1 MNLVIVES
9 PAKAKTINKYLG
21 DNYTVLA
28 SYGHIR
34 DLPSKNGSVDP
45 ENKFQMEWEIDS
57 FSKKYLKEIT
67 DVAKDSDKIILAT
80 DPDREGEAIAWHV
93 KEFLDEKK
101 ILKDKKI
108 ERVVFNEITKKAVI
122 NGIENP
128 RSLEGQLVDA
138 YMARRALD
146 YLVGFNISPIL
157 WTKLPGS
164 KSAGRVQSV
173 ALRLL
178 TEREHEIE
186 VFNPEEFWTINV
198 NFITSSKNILT
209 SSISELNG
217 EKIEK
222 FSFRNKEDVN
232 NAISKIKEKK
242 YSIKD
247 ITSKIYTRNPSG
259 PFTTSTLQ
267 QSASSKLGFGASR
280 TMQIAQRL
288 YQGIEID
295 GDTKGLITY
304 MRTDGT
310 NISKE
315 AIPLFRKYIEENYG
329 DDYLPEQAN
338 NYSGKKAKNAQE
350 AHEAIRPTEI
360 KNSPESI
367 KKYLS
372 TDQYKLYDLIWSR
385 ALSSQMQPAKFDRKT
400 ILITSEDGKNILK
413 SSGSTVKFDGFLKL
427 QKIDENDDEKILPE
441 VSKGPIEI
449 KEFNDEQ
456 HFTQPPPRF
465 SEASLVKKLEELG
478 IGRPSTYA
486 SIISVISNRGYA
498 DIVNK
503 RFFPTDRGK
512 LLSAFLEK
520 LFSRYV
526 DYDFTAKL
534 EDQLDDIT
542 SGKENWIKVLDQFWI
557 DFNKNVLNVKEKR
570 TREVLDL
577 LNDSLGKLIFDT
589 DENGK
594 IDRKCK
600 LCQTGELS
608 LKNSFRGG
616 AFIGCSG
623 YPECK
628 FTRPLSKIKASQ
640 QVNLAEPKL
649 IGKNDIG
656 KDIYLKNGRF
666 GPYLQ
671 YELSDE
677 EIENIKKPKTKT
689 KKKKKEES
697 NFKNV
702 SIPKGLDIENVD
714 LDKAKYLCS
723 LPKIIGKHPD
733 LDKDIT
739 INVGRFGPYLKCD
752 NKSARLESIDELFNI
767 GLNRAITLI
776 SEAKPGRISSSIIKD
791 LGEHPED
798 KKPVRIM
805 KGQYGPYIKYKS
817 LNATIPEEKDPAELT
832 MEEALILIEKRKEYD
847 RSKKRKKKMKLLIFI
862 ILILNLC
869 LSTSFSA
876 EKKDCS
882 KFKKFSK
889 NHIACKASNLKAG
902 TKNTAGKIKNKTGNI
917 LKVTTGIFK
926 KN

>member
-21 DNYTVLA
+21 SDYTVLA

-45 ENKFQMEWEIDS
+45 ENDFKMIWEIDS

-67 DVAKDSDKIILAT
+67 DSAKNSSKIILAT

-93 KEFLDEKK
+93 REFLEEKK
-101 ILKDKKI
+101 LLKDKKV
-108 ERVVFNEITKKAVI
+108 ERVVFNEITKKAVTS
-122 NGIENP
+122 GIDNP
-128 RSLEGQLVDA
+128 RQIEPQLVDA

-186 VFNPEEFWTINV
+186 IFKPEEFWTLNV
-198 NFITSSKNILT
+198 IFEDKNKSIITSNLNQ
-209 SSISELNG
+209 LNG
-217 EKIEK
+217 KKIEK
-222 FSFRNKEDVN
+222 FTFKSKDDVN
-232 NAISKIKEKK
+232 KAINEIKKK
-242 YSIKD
+242 EYQISD
-247 ITSKIYTRNPSG
+247 ISSKIYTRNPSG

-267 QSASSKLGFGASR
+267 QTASSKLGFGASR

-288 YQGIEID
+288 YQGIDIE
-295 GDTKGLITY
+295 GDTIGLITY

-310 NISKE
+310 NISKD
-315 AIPLFRKYIEENYG
+315 AIETFRSYISDNFG
-329 DDYLPEQAN
+329 KNYLPQSSL

-360 KNSPESI
+360 SRNPESL

-372 TDQYKLYDLIWSR
+372 SDQYKLYNLIWSR
-385 ALSSQMQPAKFDRKT
+385 ALSSQMESAKFDRKT
-400 ILITSEDGKNILK
+400 ITITSKDKENIFK
-413 SSGSTVKFDGFLKL
+413 ASGSVLKFDGYLKL
-427 QKIDENDDEKILPE
+427 TNIEDENENEKILPDVE
-441 VSKGPIEI
+441 
-449 KEFNDEQ
+449 KESVNINEFIDEQ
-456 HFTQPPPRF
+456 HFTQPPPRY

-486 SIISVISNRGYA
+486 SIISVIANRGYA
-498 DIVNK
+498 DIENK

-520 LFSRYV
+520 LFTKYV

-542 SGKENWIKVLDQFWI
+542 SGKENWIKVLEQFWK
-557 DFNKNVLNVKEKR
+557 DFNLNVSNVKEKR

-577 LNDSLGKLIFDT
+577 LNESLGSLIFEVDK
-589 DENGK
+589 EGK
-594 IDRKCK
+594 IDRKCQ
-600 LCQTGELS
+600 LCDQGQLS

-616 AFIGCSG
+616 AFIGCSN

-628 FTRPLSKIKASQ
+628 FTRPLSKSKAAQ
-640 QVNLAEPKL
+640 QLTLAEPKL
-649 IGKNDIG
+649 IGQNDFG
-656 KDIYLKNGRF
+656 KDIFLKNGRF

-671 YELSDE
+671 FEKEIIE
-677 EIENIKKPKTKT
+677 EENKIKKRKKV
-689 KKKKKEES
+689 KKKDD
-697 NFKNV
+697 NIKNV
-702 SIPKGLDIENVD
+702 SIPKGIDYKIID
-714 LDKAKYLCS
+714 LDKAKFLCS
-723 LPKIIGKHPD
+723 LPISLGKNPEN
-733 LDKDIT
+733 DKDIT
-739 INVGRFGPYLKCD
+739 LNVGRFGPYLKCE
-752 NKSARLESIDELFNI
+752 NKSARLENVDELFSI

-776 SEAKPGRISSSIIKD
+776 AEAKPGRISSALIKD

-817 LNATIPEEKDPAELT
+817 LNATIPEEKDPTELT

-847 RSKKRKKKMKLLIFI
+847 KNKKK
-862 ILILNLC
+862 
-869 LSTSFSA
+869 
-876 EKKDCS
+876 KK
-882 KFKKFSK
+882 
-889 NHIACKASNLKAG
+889 
-902 TKNTAGKIKNKTGNI
+902 
-917 LKVTTGIFK
+917 
-926 KN
+926 

>member
-21 DNYTVLA
+21 KNYTVLA

-45 ENKFQMEWEIDS
+45 DQNFKMIWEVDS

-67 DVAKDSDKIILAT
+67 EVAKDSTKIILAT

-93 KEFLDEKK
+93 KEFLNEKK
-101 ILKDKKI
+101 LLKDKKI
-108 ERVVFNEITKKAVI
+108 ERVVFNEITKKAVT
-122 NGIENP
+122 NGIDNP
-128 RSLEGQLVDA
+128 RSIEPQLVDA

-186 VFNPEEFWTINV
+186 NFKPEEFWKLFVDFKNEDGNIINTYPFQV
-198 NFITSSKNILT
+198 NNK
-209 SSISELNG
+209 
-217 EKIEK
+217 KIEK
-222 FSFRNKEDVN
+222 FSFRNKNDINDIVTD
-232 NAISKIKEKK
+232 IKKK
-242 YSIKD
+242 EYELTD
-247 ITSKIYTRNPSG
+247 ITSKIYNRNPSG

-267 QSASSKLGFGASR
+267 QSSSSKLGFGASR

-288 YQGIEID
+288 YQGIDIEGETI
-295 GDTKGLITY
+295 GLITY

-310 NISKE
+310 NISNE
-315 AIPLFRKYIEENYG
+315 AISVFRNYIERNYG
-329 DDYLPEQAN
+329 KNYLPDQAL

-350 AHEAIRPTEI
+350 AHEAIRPTDIERD
-360 KNSPESI
+360 PESL

-372 TDQYKLYDLIWSR
+372 TDQFKLYNLIWSR
-385 ALSSQMQPAKFDRKT
+385 ALSSQMESAKFDRKT
-400 ILITSEDGKNILK
+400 IMIESKDKSNIFK
-413 SSGSTVKFDGFLKL
+413 ASGSVIKFDGFLKL
-427 QKIDENDDEKILPE
+427 YKLENDDDDEKILPD
-441 VSKGPIEI
+441 VSKGLVNIDNFI
-449 KEFNDEQ
+449 DEQ
-456 HFTQPPPRF
+456 HFTQHPPRY

-520 LFSRYV
+520 LFTKYV
-526 DYDFTAKL
+526 DYGFTANL
-534 EDQLDDIT
+534 ENQLDDIT
-542 SGKENWIKVLDQFWI
+542 SGKENWLKVLEQFWS
-557 DFNKNVLNVKEKR
+557 DFNKNVSSVKDKR

-577 LNDSLGKLIFDT
+577 LNESLGELIFEVDNT
-589 DENGK
+589 GK

-600 LCQTGELS
+600 LCDEGELS

-616 AFIGCSG
+616 AFIGCSN

-628 FTRPLSKIKASQ
+628 FTRPLSKSKAAEQ
-640 QVNLAEPKL
+640 YNLSEPKL
-649 IGKNDIG
+649 IGKNENN
-656 KDIYLKNGRF
+656 KDIFLKNGRF

-671 YELSDE
+671 F
-677 EIENIKKPKTKT
+677 EIDPAENIEL
-689 KKKKKEES
+689 KKKKSKKE
-697 NFKNV
+697 NNNNLKNV
-702 SIPKGLDIENVD
+702 SIPKGISIESID
-714 LDKAKYLCS
+714 LDKAKFLCS
-723 LPKIIGKHPD
+723 LPKIIGTNPENQKEIV
-733 LDKDIT
+733 L
-739 INVGRFGPYLKCD
+739 NSGRFGPYLKCE
-752 NKSARLESIDELFNI
+752 NKSARIENVEEIFSI

-776 SEAKPGRISSSIIKD
+776 SEAKPGRISSSLIKD

-817 LNATIPEEKDPAELT
+817 LNATIPEEKDPIELT
-832 MEEALILIEKRKEYD
+832 MEDALILIEKRKEYD
-847 RSKKRKKKMKLLIFI
+847 RSKKKKRK
-862 ILILNLC
+862 
-869 LSTSFSA
+869 
-876 EKKDCS
+876 
-882 KFKKFSK
+882 
-889 NHIACKASNLKAG
+889 
-902 TKNTAGKIKNKTGNI
+902 
-917 LKVTTGIFK
+917 
-926 KN
+926 

>member
-21 DNYTVLA
+21 ADYTVLA

-45 ENKFQMEWEIDS
+45 ENSFKMIWEVDS

-67 DVAKDSDKIILAT
+67 DTAKNSDKIILAT

-101 ILKDKKI
+101 LLKDKKV
-108 ERVVFNEITKKAVI
+108 ERVVFNEITKKAVT
-122 NGIENP
+122 NGIDNP
-128 RSLEGQLVDA
+128 RNIENELVDA

-157 WTKLPGS
+157 LTKLPGS

-186 VFNPEEFWTINV
+186 VFQPKEFWTLNV
-198 NFITSSKNILT
+198 NFLTKDNLIINTNINQLD
-209 SSISELNG
+209 G
-217 EKIEK
+217 KKIEK
-222 FSFRNKEDVN
+222 FSFKNKVEVN
-232 NAISKIKEKK
+232 SGVELIKNKK
-242 YSIKD
+242 YKISD
-247 ITSKIYTRNPSG
+247 ITSKTYTRNPSG

-267 QSASSKLGFGASR
+267 QTSSSKLGFGASR

-288 YQGIEID
+288 YQGIDID
-295 GDTKGLITY
+295 GETVGLITY

-310 NISKE
+310 NISKD
-315 AIPLFRKYIEENYG
+315 AVTSFRDFITQNYG
-329 DDYLPEQAN
+329 NDYLPPSPL

-360 KNSPESI
+360 SRVPDDM

-372 TDQYKLYDLIWSR
+372 TDQYKLYNLIWSR
-385 ALSSQMQPAKFDRKT
+385 SLSSQMESAKFDRKT
-400 ILITSEDGKNILK
+400 ITITSDDEKNIFK
-413 SSGSTVKFDGFLKL
+413 ASGSTLKFDGFLKVSNL
-427 QKIDENDDEKILPE
+427 DGNKDEENILPD
-441 VSKGPIEI
+441 VSKGEVSY
-449 KEFNDEQ
+449 KDFNDEQ
-456 HFTQPPPRF
+456 HFTQPPPRY

-498 DIVNK
+498 DIENK

-520 LFSRYV
+520 LFSKYV

-542 SGKENWIKVLDQFWI
+542 SGKENWIKVLEEFWR
-557 DFNKNVLNVKEKR
+557 DFNLNVTDVKEKR

-577 LNDSLGKLIFDT
+577 LNESLGSLIFEVDK
-589 DENGK
+589 DGN
-594 IDRKCK
+594 INRKCR
-600 LCQTGELS
+600 LCDSGQLS

-616 AFIGCSG
+616 AFIGCSN
-623 YPECK
+623 YPDCK
-628 FTRPLSKIKASQ
+628 FTRPLSKSKAAQ
-640 QVNLAEPKL
+640 QLTLAEPKL
-649 IGKNDIG
+649 IGQNDHG

-671 YELSDE
+671 YEKEKE
-677 EIENIKKPKTKT
+677 EEET
-689 KKKKKEES
+689 KKKKRKLKKEE
-697 NFKNV
+697 NNMKNV
-702 SIPKGLDIENVD
+702 SIPKGIDIKSID
-714 LDKAKYLCS
+714 LERAKYLCS
-723 LPKIIGKHPD
+723 LPLSLGKNPEN
-733 LDKDIT
+733 DKDIT
-739 INVGRFGPYLKCD
+739 VNVGRFGPYLKCE
-752 NKSARLESIDELFNI
+752 NKSARLENVEEIFSI
-767 GLNRAITLI
+767 GLNRAVTLI
-776 SEAKPGRISSSIIKD
+776 AEAKPGRISSSLIKD

-805 KGQYGPYIKYKS
+805 KVQYGPYIKYKS
-817 LNATIPEEKDPAELT
+817 LNATIPEEKDPIELT

-847 RSKKRKKKMKLLIFI
+847 KNKMKKK
-862 ILILNLC
+862 
-869 LSTSFSA
+869 
-876 EKKDCS
+876 
-882 KFKKFSK
+882 
-889 NHIACKASNLKAG
+889 
-902 TKNTAGKIKNKTGNI
+902 GK
-917 LKVTTGIFK
+917 
-926 KN
+926 

>member
-21 DNYTVLA
+21 SDYTVLA

-45 ENKFQMEWEIDS
+45 ENKFKMIWEIDS

-67 DVAKDSDKIILAT
+67 DSAKNSDKIILAT

-93 KEFLDEKK
+93 REFLEEKK
-101 ILKDKKI
+101 LLKDKKV
-108 ERVVFNEITKKAVI
+108 ERVVFNEITKKAVT

-128 RSLEGQLVDA
+128 REIEPHLVDA

-186 VFNPEEFWTINV
+186 IFKPDEFWTLNV
-198 NFITSSKNILT
+198 IFEDKNNSKITSNINL
-209 SSISELNG
+209 IDG
-217 EKIEK
+217 KKIEK
-222 FSFRNKEDVN
+222 FSFKNKDDINV
-232 NAISKIKEKK
+232 AIKQIQNKNYLITDISSKV
-242 YSIKD
+242 
-247 ITSKIYTRNPSG
+247 YTRNPSG

-267 QSASSKLGFGASR
+267 QTASSKLGFGASR

-288 YQGIEID
+288 YQGIDID
-295 GDTKGLITY
+295 GDTIGLITY

-310 NISKE
+310 NISKD
-315 AIPLFRKYIEENYG
+315 AIDNFRNYINENYG
-329 DDYLPEQAN
+329 KEYLPSAPL

-360 KNSPESI
+360 TRNPDSL

-372 TDQYKLYDLIWSR
+372 TDQYKLYNLIWSR
-385 ALSSQMQPAKFDRKT
+385 ALSSQMESAKFDRKT
-400 ILITSEDGKNILK
+400 ITINSDDNLNIFK
-413 SSGSTVKFDGFLKL
+413 ASGSVLKFDGFLRL
-427 QKIDENDDEKILPE
+427 TSSDDDNENEKILPNVE
-441 VSKGPIEI
+441 KGDVKIN
-449 KEFNDEQ
+449 EFIDEQ
-456 HFTQPPPRF
+456 HFTQPPPRY

-486 SIISVISNRGYA
+486 SIISVIANRGYA
-498 DIVNK
+498 DIENK

-520 LFSRYV
+520 LFTKYV

-542 SGKENWIKVLDQFWI
+542 SGKENWIHVLEEFWK
-557 DFNKNVLNVKEKR
+557 DFNLNVSNVKEKR

-577 LNDSLGKLIFDT
+577 LNERLGSLIFEVDK
-589 DENGK
+589 DGN
-594 IDRKCK
+594 IDRKCQ
-600 LCQTGELS
+600 LCDNGQLS

-616 AFIGCSG
+616 AFIGCTN

-628 FTRPLSKIKASQ
+628 FTRPLSKSKAAQ
-640 QVNLAEPKL
+640 QLVLAEPKL
-649 IGKNDIG
+649 IGKNDNG
-656 KDIYLKNGRF
+656 KEIFLKNGRF

-671 YELSDE
+671 FEKEKIEE
-677 EIENIKKPKTKT
+677 EIKSKKRKKT
-689 KKKKKEES
+689 KKKDD
-697 NFKNV
+697 NLKNV
-702 SIPKGLDIENVD
+702 SIPKGIDFKNIDI
-714 LDKAKYLCS
+714 DKAKFLCS
-723 LPKIIGKHPD
+723 LPISLGKNPD
-733 LDKDIT
+733 NDKDIT
-739 INVGRFGPYLKCD
+739 LNVGRFGPYLKCE
-752 NKSARLESIDELFNI
+752 NKSARLENVEELFSI
-767 GLNRAITLI
+767 GLNRAVTLI
-776 SEAKPGRISSSIIKD
+776 AEAKPGRISSSLIKD

-798 KKPVRIM
+798 KKPVRVM

-817 LNATIPEEKDPAELT
+817 LNATIPEEKDPTELT

-847 RSKKRKKKMKLLIFI
+847 KNKKK
-862 ILILNLC
+862 
-869 LSTSFSA
+869 
-876 EKKDCS
+876 KK
-882 KFKKFSK
+882 
-889 NHIACKASNLKAG
+889 
-902 TKNTAGKIKNKTGNI
+902 
-917 LKVTTGIFK
+917 
-926 KN
+926 

>member
-21 DNYTVLA
+21 ADYTVLA

-45 ENKFQMEWEIDS
+45 ENSFKMIWEVDS

-67 DVAKDSDKIILAT
+67 DTAKNSDKIILAT

-101 ILKDKKI
+101 LLKDKKV
-108 ERVVFNEITKKAVI
+108 ERVVFNEITKKAVT
-122 NGIENP
+122 NGIDNP
-128 RSLEGQLVDA
+128 RNIENELVDA

-186 VFNPEEFWTINV
+186 IFQPKEFWTLNV
-198 NFITSSKNILT
+198 NFLTKDNLIINTNINQLD
-209 SSISELNG
+209 G
-217 EKIEK
+217 KKIEK
-222 FSFRNKEDVN
+222 FSFKNKVEVN
-232 NAISKIKEKK
+232 SGVELIKNKK
-242 YSIKD
+242 YKISD
-247 ITSKIYTRNPSG
+247 ITSKTYTRNPSG

-267 QSASSKLGFGASR
+267 QTSSSKLGFGASR

-288 YQGIEID
+288 YQGIDINGE
-295 GDTKGLITY
+295 TVGLITY

-310 NISKE
+310 NISKD
-315 AIPLFRKYIEENYG
+315 AVNSFRDFITQNYG
-329 DDYLPEQAN
+329 NDYLPPSPL

-360 KNSPESI
+360 SRVPDDM

-372 TDQYKLYDLIWSR
+372 TDQYKLYNLIWSR
-385 ALSSQMQPAKFDRKT
+385 SLSSQMESAKFDRKT
-400 ILITSEDGKNILK
+400 ITISSDDEKNIFK
-413 SSGSTVKFDGFLKL
+413 TSGSTLKFDGFLKVSKL
-427 QKIDENDDEKILPE
+427 DGNKEEEENILPD
-441 VSKGPIEI
+441 VSKGEVTY
-449 KEFNDEQ
+449 KDFNDEQ
-456 HFTQPPPRF
+456 HFTQPPPRY

-498 DIVNK
+498 DIENK

-520 LFSRYV
+520 LFSKYV

-542 SGKENWIKVLDQFWI
+542 SGKENWIKVLEEFWK
-557 DFNKNVLNVKEKR
+557 DFNLNVTDVKEKR

-577 LNDSLGKLIFDT
+577 LNESLGSLIFDV
-589 DENGK
+589 DKDGN
-594 IDRKCK
+594 INRKCK
-600 LCQTGELS
+600 LCDSGQLS

-616 AFIGCSG
+616 AFIGCSN
-623 YPECK
+623 YPDCK
-628 FTRPLSKIKASQ
+628 FTRPLSKSKAAQ
-640 QVNLAEPKL
+640 QLTLAEPKL
-649 IGKNDIG
+649 IGQNDLG

-671 YELSDE
+671 YEKEKE
-677 EIENIKKPKTKT
+677 EEEV
-689 KKKKKEES
+689 KKKKRKLKKEE
-697 NFKNV
+697 NNMKNV
-702 SIPKGLDIENVD
+702 SIPKGIDIKSID
-714 LDKAKYLCS
+714 LERAKYLCS
-723 LPKIIGKHPD
+723 LPLSLGKNPEN
-733 LDKDIT
+733 DKDIT
-739 INVGRFGPYLKCD
+739 VNVGRFGPYLKCE
-752 NKSARLESIDELFNI
+752 NKSARLENVEEIFSI
-767 GLNRAITLI
+767 GLNRAVALI
-776 SEAKPGRISSSIIKD
+776 AEAKPGRISSSLIKD

-817 LNATIPEEKDPAELT
+817 LNATIPEEKDPIELT

-847 RSKKRKKKMKLLIFI
+847 KNKKK
-862 ILILNLC
+862 
-869 LSTSFSA
+869 
-876 EKKDCS
+876 KK
-882 KFKKFSK
+882 
-889 NHIACKASNLKAG
+889 
-902 TKNTAGKIKNKTGNI
+902 GK
-917 LKVTTGIFK
+917 
-926 KN
+926 